1 MPEPIEVLGAMITP
15 AVLISAAA
23 LLILSTSNRLGR
35 VIDRIRLLIAE
46 CERLATGQ
54 HTPPENEKHALMLD
68 QVENLL
74 RRLLL
79 LRTAVTG
86 LYVTITLLVATSIAT
101 GLFVLVPRM
110 TAWVPIGVGL
120 AGAILFLYCITLL
133 VREAAL
139 AVRATIQEV
148 DYIHKLLARQERR

>member
-23 LLILSTSNRLGR
+23 LLILSTSNHFGR
-35 VIDRIRLLIAE
+35 VIERIRLLIAE

-54 HTPPENEKHALMLD
+54 HTPSENEKHVLILD

-86 LYVTITLLVATSIAT
+86 LYVTITLLPRRDARRHHPGRHSRHEHKQPCVKRPWPCGRRFKRWITST
-101 GLFVLVPRM
+101 DSWRGRSGDRG
-110 TAWVPIGVGL
+110 W
-120 AGAILFLYCITLL
+120 
-133 VREAAL
+133 
-139 AVRATIQEV
+139 
-148 DYIHKLLARQERR
+148 D